1 MTFVYNFFHNILY
14 IIYCNNLSIL
24 FINVIEDE
32 NNIDNDDYDN
42 DDDCN

>member
-1 MTFVYNFFHNILY
+1 MTSVYNFFYNRLY

-32 NNIDNDDYDN
+32 NNIDNDDYEN

>member
-1 MTFVYNFFHNILY
+1 MTFVYNFVYNRLY